1 MKRQEGLQCPPLL
14 TNEAL
19 QASRSGVRSLGFA
32 SGGPGEI
39 RFLHLLTALVPECQS
54 HLQPPAGKP
63 RFKEAT
69 LFASRFH
76 FPLIPLTSSG
86 GSLSEAGPF
95 DNWRAPLQLNPPLYI
110 TM

>member
-19 QASRSGVRSLGFA
+19 QAARSGVRALGFA

-39 RFLHLLTALVPECQS
+39 RFPHLLTALVPVWELFTSSQLGS
-54 HLQPPAGKP
+54 PGIQ
-63 RFKEAT
+63 AT
-69 LFASRFH
+69 LLSFKDF

-86 GSLSEAGPF
+86 VPSQKAGHSKTGGPSPIKS
-95 DNWRAPLQLNPPLYI
+95 PLHI
-110 TM
+110 IM

>member
-1 MKRQEGLQCPPLL
+1 MRRQEGLQCPPLL

-19 QASRSGVRSLGFA
+19 QAARSGVRPLGFA
-32 SGGPGEI
+32 
-39 RFLHLLTALVPECQS
+39 TALVPECGS
-54 HLQPPAGKP
+54 HSQPPAGKP
-63 RFKEAT
+63 RFIAAT

-86 GSLSEAGPF
+86 GSLSEAGSLE
-95 DNWRAPLQLNPPLYI
+95 DWRAPPQLNPPLYI